1 MLALLFTAELPMPLI
16 DYREALAPR
25 GHLRVAINLG
35 NPVLAQGD
43 ASAPRGPSVD
53 LATALAQRLG
63 VAPCFT
69 CHDAAVSVVAAA
81 AADDWDLAFLAVDPA
96 RADRIAFSAPY
107 VEIEGTY
114 LVRDDSPAQQVADL
128 DRHGMRIAVGR
139 GAAYDLFLSRALQH
153 ARIERADTSAAAIAL
168 FDQQRLDAAAGVRR
182 PLQAWAAQHPGH
194 RVLADRFTA
203 IAQAVAAPAARPV
216 AALQALFAEVDAIR
230 QTSLLAEAF
239 DRAGQQVTLLR

>member
-1 MLALLFTAELPMPLI
+1 MPLS
-16 DYREALAPR
+16 DFRTALAPL
-25 GHLRVAINLG
+25 GYLRVGINLG
-35 NPVLAQGD
+35 NPVLAQGN

-63 VAPCFT
+63 VASRFT
-69 CHDAAVSVVAAA
+69 CHDAAASVVAAA
-81 AADDWDLAFLAVDPA
+81 ANDDWDLAFLAIDPA

-107 VEIEGTY
+107 LEIEGTY

-168 FDQQRLDAAAGVRR
+168 FDQQRMDAAAGVRQ
-182 PLQAWAAQHPGH
+182 PLQAWAALHPGH